1 MVVNPYDIGTRISI
15 AGILCDTVRYCVDKK
30 HLTYLGTFP
39 VDISSMRVE
48 SIFRK
53 IATDNGA
60 SGIYH
65 PLWYSQMFLKAILR
79 ARCMAKSDYYEY
91 FIDQPMELRKLVS
104 NSWRF
109 TPGMDRYDSYNYDA
123 IENYW
128 LDNFSERDISKIT
141 NFTNI
146 FYKNIIESQPYY
158 NKQLNNS
165 VLLFNMDGININIF
179 SLGDIRTYRFTELQ
193 EEVLKRPKIN
203 PCYDNTRPTL
213 DIWEGVVVDDS

>member
-1 MVVNPYDIGTRISI
+1 M
-15 AGILCDTVRYCVDKK
+15 
-30 HLTYLGTFP
+30 
-39 VDISSMRVE
+39 
-48 SIFRK
+48 
-53 IATDNGA
+53 
-60 SGIYH
+60 
-65 PLWYSQMFLKAILR
+65 
-79 ARCMAKSDYYEY
+79 
-91 FIDQPMELRKLVS
+91 VS

-109 TPGMDRYDSYNYDA
+109 TPGVDKYDNYNYDA

-128 LDNFSERDISKIT
+128 LESFSERDISKIT
-141 NFTNI
+141 NFTNV